1 MNEISKTKFK
11 TALSKLED
19 YDMHYSSIF
28 FNKLQHQDYFEVLYE
43 YGAFKTERLSRKY
56 VYALAYVVRMIQK
69 DQNFFR
75 EHNCEIYDILLIS
88 FQDIKAG
95 KFKSYLSYFPNQLWE
110 ILLLIANDL
119 DENQF
124 DSLLE
129 VLCHSDYLMIKL
141 PQHIDNIAK
150 SKHSKKIL
158 KYILKEVKYR
168 RLLNEELNSFSSF
181 STDDRVSAVLEIM
194 LDESLDF
201 KGVMYRS
208 SIYMRDYDKESSV
221 ILACSK
227 LLNKTTDLQMLVN
240 HLDND
245 ILISKLHIL
254 KLIFR
259 ILKENEDQ
267 ISIVDKLL
275 DNHIL
280 IENLIESNRFH
291 EEIRYYFTKTS
302 ANVDAFKIS
311 VCRLHEDKS
320 NNFDDYMFNR
330 YNKLLQNDL
339 SKEDEDF
346 FKSSIS
352 SMSYYDSS
360 KDSLLTLDEYRN
372 YTFDEILDVLSR
384 SDDRWH
390 SNDQVFISY
399 LKEETE
405 NNSSKMY
412 ENIQCFSIS
421 MFRDLMNYLREEKH
435 NIDFLKQY
443 LEEVINYY
451 NIHFDEIGLYDLQ
464 KVLEIYIE
472 VLDENIVGSIE
483 KLFISHFGETY
494 SQDVMKY
501 SELEENEIND
511 IINKYINYRIG
522 YLFEIRNF
530 LASKNVKS
538 NKIDKNIVDT
548 ISVDYL
554 GEFQSYVLGANIL
567 HLVDENKVLEKIFF
581 EQIKSYDNWFLEGY
595 INSFNLEYNK
605 TDFVNDHIRP
615 LLLKSYNK
623 ELSTNYAVPKLSS
636 FYTVLYANELEDIN
650 FADIFANEEILETA
664 LFTYQNTPEDVFL
677 KRDLQQIIKLII
689 SIGSEINPHTF
700 ERIIIA
706 LEHRKMQINNQVID
720 DLCTIINNQI
730 LTFDNYWQGYR
741 MFTFLKE
748 LDKEIS
754 IDAIIKYV
762 NSIINK
768 NIECDYLVDFLTSIK
783 EKYGKHDY
791 AKIITNLKKNK
802 KANHWLLA
810 IN

>member
-1 MNEISKTKFK
+1 MNEISITKFK

-56 VYALAYVVRMIQK
+56 VYALTYIVRMIQK

-75 EHNCEIYDILLIS
+75 EHNSEVYDILLTS

-95 KFKSYLSYFPNQLWE
+95 KFKSYLSYFLNQLWE

-129 VLCHSDYLMIKL
+129 ILSHSDYLMIKL
-141 PQHIDNIAK
+141 PQHIENIAK

-181 STDDRVSAVLEIM
+181 STDDRVNAVIEIM

-201 KGVMYRS
+201 KGVLYRS

-227 LLNKTTDLQMLVN
+227 LINTTSDLQMLVG
-240 HLDND
+240 HIDNE
-245 ILISKLHIL
+245 ILISKMHIM
-254 KLIFR
+254 KLVFR
-259 ILKENEDQ
+259 VLKENEEL

-275 DNHIL
+275 CNQKL
-280 IENLIESNRFH
+280 VEKLIESNRFH
-291 EEIRYYFTKTS
+291 EEIRYYFTKSST
-302 ANVDAFKIS
+302 NVDSFRTSIN
-311 VCRLHEDKS
+311 RLYKDES
-320 NNFDDYMFNR
+320 NNFDDYMFNK
-330 YNKLLQNDL
+330 YYSLLQNDL

-346 FKSSIS
+346 FKSNIS
-352 SMSYYDSS
+352 TMSYYDSS
-360 KDSLLTLDEYRN
+360 KDNLLSLDEYRK
-372 YTFDEILDVLSR
+372 YTFDQILDVLR
-384 SDDRWH
+384 KSDDRWH

-405 NNSSKMY
+405 NNRGKMY
-412 ENIQCFSIS
+412 DNIQHFSIS
-421 MFRDLMNYLREEKH
+421 MFRDLMFYLREEKQ

-443 LEEVINYY
+443 LEEIINYY

-464 KVLEIYIE
+464 KVLEMYIE
-472 VLDENIVGSIE
+472 ILDDNTIVSIE
-483 KLFISHFGETY
+483 NLYSSHFGDTY
-494 SQDVMKY
+494 TQDVRKFN
-501 SELEENEIND
+501 ELEEYEIDD

-522 YLFEIRNF
+522 YLFEIRNY
-530 LASKNVKS
+530 LASNNVKS
-538 NKIDKNIVDT
+538 KKIDSNIIDT

-554 GEFQSYVLGANIL
+554 GRFQAYVLGANIL

-581 EQIKSYDNWFLEGY
+581 EQINEYDNWFLEGY

-605 TDFVNDHIRP
+605 TGFVKKHIRP
-615 LLLKSYNK
+615 LLLESYSKN
-623 ELSTNYAVPKLSS
+623 LSSNYAIPKISS
-636 FYTVLYANELEDIN
+636 FYTVLYANDLEDID
-650 FADIFANEEILETA
+650 FEKVFSNEEILETA
-664 LFTYQNTPEDVFL
+664 LFTYQNTPENIFL
-677 KRDLQQIIKLII
+677 KRDLPQIIKLII
-689 SIGSEINPHTF
+689 NIGSEINPHTF
-700 ERIIIA
+700 ERVIIA
-706 LEHRKMQINNQVID
+706 LEHRKMQINNQVIE
-720 DLCTIINNQI
+720 DLCTIINSQI
-730 LTFDNYWQGYR
+730 VTFDNYWQGYR

-748 LDKEIS
+748 LDEEIS
-754 IDAIIKYV
+754 IDVIIKYV

-768 NIECDYLVDFLTSIK
+768 SIECDYLVDFLTSIK
-783 EKYGKHDY
+783 EKYNKLDY
-791 AKIITNLKKNK
+791 EKIITNLKRNK
-802 KANHWLLA
+802 KANHWLLTVV
-810 IN
+810 